1 MGIASLDAALSGL
14 RAAQEQMAVLSS
26 NIANA
31 STPGYT
37 RKTLP
42 QETRVAENVSIGVV
56 TGSITRSVDL
66 TLSRD
71 LWAEQGQATE
81 LATRAAYLGRIE
93 SFHGAPEDETSIAA
107 RVAALRDNFV
117 NLMSDPQDYLRQE
130 QTVTAAQDLARRMR
144 DYAMFLTTM
153 RNDAQGEM
161 ETTVARINDLLERI
175 ADSNTTIQEALSVGR
190 TTAEMEDARD
200 VAINELSELIGV
212 SFFKRGDGVLVIK
225 TTGGVELAA
234 AEVRPLTLRT
244 TPLGAG
250 SAYPASAAG
259 VYVGDP
265 LVDTDGGIDITARE
279 VGGKLGGLIE
289 LRDLDIPQ
297 QMAQLDELAHKLTM
311 RLEGQGLRLFT
322 DGNGDLPVDWDP
334 NPLSSP
340 KIAVPYVGYASHIEV
355 NSSVVANPSLLVAGT
370 RAMDVPVPPGSDAV
384 LRRVVDYAFGSISH
398 QQATGTVDIRATAN
412 GATDLLDWLGFA
424 PTPSGMAHTIV
435 GRQNLAAESPDLIT
449 AAGSPFG
456 AGVNDRLTLTLD
468 PGGEGPGPTAFVIDM
483 SAVVPAGNATADD
496 LAAHIDALSPDMSAT
511 IDVAGRLQITS
522 VYDIEIQDLD
532 MGKAGLDYLGLSEGV
547 YGNVDPYFDVQVG
560 NDPPVRI
567 TIREGMD
574 EADLIDALI
583 LDPSVPNDTGVPG
596 LAYDAATYAATGQL
610 ILRPGDD
617 FAAPGFGGA
626 LRITAGPATADGTGG
641 SGAPAGVTIVSA
653 LFGSYDAGPPVTDL
667 SPITDAPNGAFRTQF
682 LGPGVNID
690 TGVTGATDVV
700 DYAQK
705 MISRQATTLNSV
717 EAKQADSRSLADLL
731 RTQQLNESGV
741 NVDEELAYLIQVQ
754 TAFSASA
761 RVVSVVQKMFDELL
775 DSV

>member
-14 RAAQEQMAVLSS
+14 RAAQEQMAVLAS

-42 QETRVAENVSIGVV
+42 QETRVAENISIGVA

-130 QTVTAAQDLARRMR
+130 QTITAAQDLARRMR
-144 DYAMFLTTM
+144 DYAMFLTTL

-161 ETTVARINDLLERI
+161 ETTVARVNDLLERI
-175 ADSNTTIQEALSVGR
+175 ADSNRTIQDALSVGR

-200 VAINELSELIGV
+200 VAINELSDLIEV

-225 TTGGVELAA
+225 TAGGVELAA
-234 AEVRPLTLRT
+234 TEVRPLTFRAT
-244 TPLGAG
+244 SLGAE
-250 SAYPASAAG
+250 SAYPESAAG

-265 LVDTDGGIDITARE
+265 LVDTDGGIDITATG

-289 LRDLDIPQ
+289 LRDGDIPQ

-322 DGNGDLPVDWDP
+322 DGNGDLPADWEP
-334 NPLSSP
+334 NPLSDP
-340 KIAVPYVGYASHIEV
+340 KIAVPYVGYAAQMEV
-355 NSSVVANPSLLVAGT
+355 NSSIVGNPALLVTGT
-370 RAMDVPVPPGSDAV
+370 RALDVPVAPGSDAV

-412 GATDLLDWLGFA
+412 GAADLLDWLGVTPA
-424 PTPSGMAHTIV
+424 PDPNPHTIV
-435 GRQNLAAESPDLIT
+435 GTRNIAAELPNLVD
-449 AAGSPFG
+449 APGSPF
-456 AGVNDRLTLTLD
+456 ATDVNDRFYIVLD
-468 PGGEGPGPTAFVIDM
+468 PRGEGPGPINNIVNIGTIF
-483 SAVVPAGNATADD
+483 PAGNATAYN
-496 LAAHIDALSPDMSAT
+496 LASQIDAYAHIDARINEVGQLEIS
-511 IDVAGRLQITS
+511 S
-522 VYDIEIQDLD
+522 VYDIELRNFD
-532 MGKAGLDYLGLSEGV
+532 MGQAGFDYLGLSEGI
-547 YGNVDPYFDVQVG
+547 YGDIDPYFDVQVG

-583 LDPSVPNDTGVPG
+583 LDSSVPNDTGVPG

-617 FAAPGFGGA
+617 FNSPNFGGE
-626 LRITAGPATADGTGG
+626 LRITAGPFLTDGTGG
-641 SGAPAGVTIVSA
+641 SGVPAGVNLVSA
-653 LFGSYDAGPPVTDL
+653 LFGSYDVGPPIADLSPVTDV
-667 SPITDAPNGAFRTQF
+667 PNGPFRTQY
-682 LGPGVNID
+682 LGPGVDIS
-690 TGVTGATDVV
+690 TGITGATDIV

-705 MISRQATTLNSV
+705 MISQQATTLNSV

-761 RVVSVVQKMFDELL
+761 RVVSVVQEMFDELL